1 LQSFE
6 LVARNGDRTT
16 TQEFDSSL
24 VVGRSEQ
31 NGHSVVIAVL
41 APRSVEPAIFGSLHE
56 EAKENPISIFR
67 GDELSPGRDAGAF
80 RSLIDANSEYL
91 YAAYHQTDQPDG
103 PEWNRLQAVQAAVL
117 IDDLL
122 VLDPEALVLVSG
134 GADRAQRIGSAL
146 TGLRERVPP
155 IEYCTQAH
163 RYYPTAHLAQLAATH
178 CAHQAAFHSLPDV
191 YYNITFKNFKARHH
205 DRWGDAHSARIADN
219 YEPDWKAT
227 TTAYAENPEDR
238 LYCWFSGHVSHGDAS
253 DTIQI
258 RLDEIRRWARPNG
271 QYRLDSICRS
281 FQ

>member
-6 LVARNGDRTT
+6 LVARNGDRAT

-24 VVGRSEQ
+24 VVGRSQKE
-31 NGHSVVIAVL
+31 GHSVVVAVL
-41 APRSVEPAIFGSLHE
+41 APRSVEPSIFGTLHD

-67 GDELSPGRDAGAF
+67 GDELSPGRDASAF

-91 YAAYHQTDQPDG
+91 YAAYHRPD
-103 PEWNRLQAVQAAVL
+103 PSTSPDWNERQAVQAALL

-122 VLDPEALVLVSG
+122 AVDQEPLVLVSG
-134 GADRAQRIGSAL
+134 GADRAQPIGSAL

-178 CAHQAAFHSLPDV
+178 CAHQAASHDFPDV
-191 YYNITFKNFKARHH
+191 KTRHR
-205 DRWGDAHSARIADN
+205 DRWGDAHSGRNAGE
-219 YEPDWKAT
+219 YELDWEAT
-227 TTAYAENPEDR
+227 TTAYTENPEDR
-238 LYCWFSGHVSHGDAS
+238 LYCWFSGYVSHGDES
-253 DTIQI
+253 DTVRI
-258 RLDEIRRWARPNG
+258 RLDEIRRWARQNG